1 MAKFEGLIEK
11 INNKEITISNKKY
24 TTAKNENLK
33 NIKKHYLSTKNLLQ
47 KQEISTDKIIISLDI
62 LITR

>member
-33 NIKKHYLSTKNLLQ
+33 K
-47 KQEISTDKIIISLDI
+47 
-62 LITR
+62 